1 MHDHYGLNAKVTAW
15 ILLLTI
21 KTCLAT
27 ATSLYSYVPDA
38 MPAMA
43 VCPIQRPGTNS
54 AEPEGTAAADTTAAN
69 M

>member
-1 MHDHYGLNAKVTAW
+1 MSTAAECQH
-15 ILLLTI
+15 
-21 KTCLAT
+21 KQEHGA
-27 ATSLYSYVPDA
+27 PDA

-54 AEPEGTAAADTTAAN
+54 AEPAGTAAADTTAAN